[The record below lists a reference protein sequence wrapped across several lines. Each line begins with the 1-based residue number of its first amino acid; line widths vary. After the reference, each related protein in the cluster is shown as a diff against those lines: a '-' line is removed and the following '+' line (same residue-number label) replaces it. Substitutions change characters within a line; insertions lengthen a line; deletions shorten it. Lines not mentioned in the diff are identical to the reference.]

1 MSVKTEYTAVL
12 VFPDADQVKAFKSIK
27 YAPKLKDAKN
37 L

>member
-1 MSVKTEYTAVL
+1 MSIKTEYTGLL
-12 VFPDADQVKAFKSIK
+12 VFPDADQVKEFKTIK